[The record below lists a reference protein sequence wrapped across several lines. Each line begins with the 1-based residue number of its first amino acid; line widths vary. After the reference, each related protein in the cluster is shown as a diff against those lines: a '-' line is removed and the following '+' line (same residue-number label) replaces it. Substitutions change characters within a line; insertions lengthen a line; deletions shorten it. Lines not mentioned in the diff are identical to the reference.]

1 VEWASSETRVPTIL
15 ETAPGLP
22 SLGGAHLPH
31 LHQVASGIARKERI
45 NLGESARATQVQAL
59 GAEEPRGDESEV

>member
-1 VEWASSETRVPTIL
+1 VEWASSENRVPPLL
-15 ETAPGLP
+15 EAASGIP

-31 LHQVASGIARKERI
+31 LHQIASGLKRQERI